1 MRSAVVKVFQSSCRA
16 ALALIA
22 LGLSLFAAPR
32 VAGAQVRDSF
42 IESMLGGHV
51 LDGLI
56 LFGILMTGVAF
67 YLRSRL
73 DRARR
78 AEEEIA
84 RALRRRI
91 RERQC
96 LHEIFVATDNM
107 RRPMETILTEIAT
120 ALRHGAD
127 DPDQTLVRISLMGHQ
142 VDEIGTRAVRA
153 RIEAPILIEGVEQGR
168 IVVARRDRGTAHPPA
183 SAGDEVA
190 PEDVDLLALIASRI
204 AGRALGSTM
213 LEAVERS
220 ERRFRAVFEDSGLAS
235 LVLQG
240 GRLIHANAKAA
251 QLLGYDRPDEI
262 VGMHFRDFSPEV
274 QPGGIPTVDL
284 VKRNEQLLDRD
295 GTLQVEWEHLRRSG
309 ERALF
314 EVTMTRIQQDG
325 QTSTFAVLN
334 DVSQRRRAEEALAVY
349 QRNLEAQVAQRTE
362 DLSRLYDQMEALFR
376 SVGLG
381 IALVAGGRIITSN
394 PTLERMFLIPHDS
407 AKGFDIG
414 RLLPEGREEYTADH
428 PAIKALRAGETYE
441 LEQPVLRLDGT
452 SFLARMRSTAID
464 PQDLSAGVAWVVE
477 DISSDVAVKREL
489 AGAREIAEQAL
500 RVKSEFLAQM
510 SHEIR
515 SPISAVLGFTELL
528 LNSALTEMQ
537 RDYLTKVQT
546 AGRHLLMIIN
556 DILDLSKVEA
566 GKMRLES
573 TDFDLV
579 GVLNSA
585 ADAIATGA
593 ADKHL
598 EVVVD
603 IAPDVPTHLKGDPLR
618 IGQILINFL
627 SNALKFTERGEIVLE
642 ARLDPARDRDGRV
655 GLTFAVTDTGIGLTP
670 EQQARLFQSFAQ
682 AEDST
687 SRLYGGSGL
696 GLSICRR
703 LAELMGGEVGV
714 TSTRGKGSRFHF
726 SVALDPSSQR
736 ARREKRRPL
745 LEGRRVLLVEDNQT
759 AGQQCVDRLRRVGVD
774 PLWLSTAAATVPA
787 VQRAREEGRPFDAI
801 LIDSS
806 LSPAGVAA
814 GADPATAGGILT
826 ARALRALPPSDVPPI
841 LLLARRGGQE
851 KVDLV
856 LAEGLEGLLVKP
868 VPQHVLLDKLE
879 ALFAPE
885 GRTAAADQTPP
896 QDRRRAASPAD
907 RALEGLRVLVVDH
920 NALNRELLVAMLE
933 RVGVEV
939 AEAENGAESLEAVLS
954 REFDA
959 ILMDSQMPVM
969 DGLEASRRI
978 RALPT
983 GKANVPIIGL
993 TGNANPEDRLKGLEA
1008 GMTDYLPKPVTA
1020 SALRQTIARW
1030 TRARR

>member
-1 MRSAVVKVFQSSCRA
+1 MRTSEPPCSPSCRRVA
-16 ALALIA
+16 SALSVLC
-22 LGLSLFAAPR
+22 LSLVALPR
-32 VAGAQVRDSF
+32 SAGAQVAGSAVDSL
-42 IESMLGGHV
+42 LGGLA

-56 LFGILMTGVAF
+56 LFGLLMTGVAF
-67 YLRSRL
+67 YLRNRL
-73 DRARR
+73 DRALH
-78 AEEEIA
+78 AQDEVE

-96 LHEIFVATDNM
+96 LHEVFVATENM
-107 RRPMETILTEIAT
+107 RRPLETILTEIAT
-120 ALRHGAD
+120 ALRHGTD
-127 DPDQTLVRISLMGHQ
+127 DPDQTLVRISLMGRQ
-142 VDEIGTRAVRA
+142 VDEIGDRAIRT
-153 RIEAPILIEGVEQGR
+153 RIEAPIMIEGEERGR
-168 IVVARRDRGTAHPPA
+168 IVLAHRDRGQDGPPSAATAESGP
-183 SAGDEVA
+183 EVA
-190 PEDVDLLALIASRI
+190 DLLALVASRI
-204 AGRALGSTM
+204 AGRVLGSTM

-235 LVLQG
+235 FVLQE

-251 QLLGYDRPDEI
+251 QLLGYDRPEEI
-262 VGMHFRDFSPEV
+262 VGMHVRDFSPEV

-284 VKRNEQLLDRD
+284 VKRNEQMLRQH
-295 GTLQVEWEHLRRSG
+295 GSLQTEWEHLRRNG

-314 EVTMTRIQQDG
+314 EVTLTRIQQDG
-325 QTSTFAVLN
+325 QLSTFAVLN
-334 DVSQRRRAEEALAVY
+334 DVSQRRRAEEALAAY

-362 DLSRLYDQMEALFR
+362 DLSRLYDEMQALFR
-376 SVGLG
+376 SAGSG
-381 IALVAGGRIITSN
+381 IALVADGRIITAN

-407 AKGFDIG
+407 ARGFDVG
-414 RLLPEGREEYTADH
+414 RLLPDGREEYTPDH
-428 PAIKALRAGETYE
+428 PAMKVLAAGETYE
-441 LEQPVLRLDGT
+441 MEQAVLRLDGT
-452 SFLARMRSTAID
+452 SFLARLRSTAID
-464 PQDLSAGVAWVVE
+464 PQDLGRGVAWVVE
-477 DISSDVAVKREL
+477 DISRDVAARQEL

-546 AGRHLLMIIN
+546 SGRHLLMIIN

-573 TDFDLV
+573 TEFDLAV
-579 GVLNSA
+579 VMHSA

-593 ADKHL
+593 ADKYL

-603 IAPDVPTHLKGDPLR
+603 IAPDVPTHVKGDPLR

-642 ARLDPARDRDGRV
+642 ARQDPQRDRDGRI
-655 GLTFAVTDTGIGLTP
+655 GLTFAVTDSGIGLTA

-682 AEDST
+682 AEEST

-703 LAELMGGEVGV
+703 LAELMEGEVGV
-714 TSTRGKGSRFHF
+714 TSEPGKGSRFHF
-726 SVALDPSSQR
+726 SVALEPVRQR
-736 ARREKRRPL
+736 TRREKPRPL
-745 LEGRRVLLVEDNQT
+745 LAGRRVLLIEDNQT

-774 PLWLSTAAATVPA
+774 PVWLSTAAAAVPSIRQA
-787 VQRAREEGRPFDAI
+787 QAEGRPFDAI

-806 LSPAGVAA
+806 LSAAGAAA

-826 ARALRALPPSDVPPI
+826 ARALRALPPSEVPPI
-841 LLLARRGGQE
+841 LLLSRRGGQE
-851 KVDLV
+851 KLDLIR
-856 LAEGLEGLLVKP
+856 AEGLQGLLVKP

-879 ALFAPE
+879 ALFRPDGAGAVPPAAVAPVVAPSD
-885 GRTAAADQTPP
+885 RTLAGQ
-896 QDRRRAASPAD
+896 
-907 RALEGLRVLVVDH
+907 RVLVVDD

-933 RVGVEV
+933 RVGAEV
-939 AEAENGAESLEAVLS
+939 AQAENGAEALETVLM
-954 REFDA
+954 RDFDA

-969 DGLEASRRI
+969 NGLEASRRI

-983 GKANVPIIGL
+983 VKSEVPIIGL
-993 TGNANPEDRLKGLEA
+993 TGNANPEDRLQGLEA
-1008 GMTDYLPKPVTA
+1008 GMTDYLPKPV
-1020 SALRQTIARW
+1020 SATTLRQTLARW
-1030 TRARR
+1030 TRRRG